1 MGGDM
6 LRGALVVTRRVSVLG
21 SAALAVCLLASFAAA
36 AEQGK
41 RLPVDDWL
49 FEDEAAEPADA
60 DPLEPGNRVV
70 FGFNELL
77 NRSLLDPVSQVYSFV
92 VPDVGR
98 RAVRRFFLNLSEPG
112 AFVNTLMQRRLR
124 DAGAT
129 GARFLINSTVGVAG
143 VLDPA
148 TPWGFERRHADF
160 GQTLFSYGV
169 GSGPYLVVP
178 LLGPST
184 ARGTI
189 GRIFD
194 GLLRVDLWL
203 LTPASQVIIVAGNGV
218 SGYAAHREQMKEL
231 RRSSV
236 DFYAVLRSAYLMDR
250 EALLRGAHDDSQM
263 GMATAHPILSVR
275 VGPRSSRQ

>member
-1 MGGDM
+1 MLGGV
-6 LRGALVVTRRVSVLG
+6 AVETRRVSILG
-21 SAALAVCLLASFAAA
+21 IAALTVWLLASFAAA
-36 AEQGK
+36 AEGAT
-41 RLPVDDWL
+41 RFPVDDWL
-49 FEDEAAEPADA
+49 FEDETAEPADS

-70 FGFNELL
+70 FSFNELL
-77 NRSLLDPVSQVYSFV
+77 NRSLLDPISQAYSFL

-98 RAVRRFFLNLSEPG
+98 RAVRRVFLNLSEPG
-112 AFVNTLMQRRLR
+112 AFVNALLQRRLH
-124 DAGAT
+124 DAGGT
-129 GARFLINSTVGVAG
+129 GARFLINSTLGVAG

-148 TPWGFERRHADF
+148 TPWGLERRHADF
-160 GQTLFSYGV
+160 GQTLFAYGV
-169 GSGPYLVVP
+169 GSGPYLVIP
-178 LLGPST
+178 ILGPST

-203 LTPASQVIIVAGNGV
+203 LTPASQVIVVAGNGV

-250 EALLRGAHDDSQM
+250 EALLRGAHDDFQV
-263 GMATAHPILSVR
+263 GTATARPILSVR
-275 VGPRSSRQ
+275 VGRRSSQW

>member
-6 LRGALVVTRRVSVLG
+6 LGRAAVETRRVSILG
-21 SAALAVCLLASFAAA
+21 IAALTVWLLASFAAA

-49 FEDEAAEPADA
+49 FEDEAAEPAVA

-77 NRSLLDPVSQVYSFV
+77 NRALLDPISRAYSFV

-112 AFVNTLMQRRLR
+112 AFINALLQKRLR

-129 GARFLINSTVGVAG
+129 GARFLINSTLGVAG
-143 VLDPA
+143 ALDPA

-169 GSGPYLVVP
+169 GSGPYLVIP

-194 GLLRVDLWL
+194 GLLRVD
-203 LTPASQVIIVAGNGV
+203 
-218 SGYAAHREQMKEL
+218 
-231 RRSSV
+231 
-236 DFYAVLRSAYLMDR
+236 
-250 EALLRGAHDDSQM
+250 RGAHDDSQM

-275 VGPRSSRQ
+275 VGPRSSRR

>member
-1 MGGDM
+1 M

-21 SAALAVCLLASFAAA
+21 SAALALWLLASCAAA

-49 FEDEAAEPADA
+49 FEDEAAEPAEP

-77 NRSLLDPVSQVYSFV
+77 NRSLLDPVSRAYSFV

-112 AFVNTLMQRRLR
+112 AFVNALLQRRLR

-129 GARFLINSTVGVAG
+129 GARFLINSTLGLAG
-143 VLDPA
+143 ALDPA

-169 GSGPYLVVP
+169 GSGPYLVIP
-178 LLGPST
+178 ILGPST

-189 GRIFD
+189 GRIFN

-250 EALLRGAHDDSQM
+250 EALLRGARDDSQV
-263 GMATAHPILSVR
+263 GTATARPILSVR
-275 VGPRSSRQ
+275 VGRRPSRW